1 LALQADAA
9 AMWEESLAAAAR
21 AREARE
27 AWEVRVAREQVEKEL
42 SVMRQQ
48 QQEASAAQARLRRG
62 REVALA
68 SGRPLELP
76 QEDELRAVVLPVAA
90 VHRSRHYT
98 ASRYCDMLTGAAQ
111 VAASWA
117 SSEALQKTQSAC
129 EAAELQEAAAK
140 AKAEEDTEMQA
151 EAVTRIEVAVADIAV
166 VSEAAAVQATRAA
179 GLSMHEEPPQ
189 AEATQLSAQAVEE
202 AQNMKDT
209 RIALD
214 AALDAAILHE
224 EELHEAAVRH
234 HPPSRLATVP
244 RVGSAQVQLPRIDK
258 TMRPG

>member
-1 LALQADAA
+1 LALQA
-9 AMWEESLAAAAR
+9 EESLADAAR
-21 AREARE
+21 EREAR
-27 AWEVRVAREQVEKEL
+27 
-42 SVMRQQ
+42 
-48 QQEASAAQARLRRG
+48 EASAAQARLPKGREVALCSAAFAAQARLPRG

-68 SGRPLELP
+68 SGRPLEDCGSSELRA
-76 QEDELRAVVLPVAA
+76 ENELRAVVHPVAA
-90 VHRSRHYT
+90 VHRSRYYT
-98 ASRYCDMLTGAAQ
+98 ASRYCDMLTGVAQ

-151 EAVTRIEVAVADIAV
+151 EAVTRIEGAVADIAV

-179 GLSMHEEPPQ
+179 GLFVHEEPPQ
-189 AEATQLSAQAVEE
+189 AEATQLSAEAVEE
-202 AQNMKDT
+202 AQNMKNT

-244 RVGSAQVQLPRIDK
+244 RAGSAQVQLPRIDK